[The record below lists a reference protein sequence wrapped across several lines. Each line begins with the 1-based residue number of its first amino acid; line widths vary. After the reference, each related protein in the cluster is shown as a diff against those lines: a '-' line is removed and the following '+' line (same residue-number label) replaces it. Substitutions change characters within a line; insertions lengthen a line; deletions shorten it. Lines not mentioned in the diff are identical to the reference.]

1 MGKKAAITM
10 DGDLE
15 KRVSER
21 ARAEGTT
28 EVQLITK
35 AVEAYLA
42 SRQDGTGKPY
52 QRMEQ
57 AGLIGCVEDAP
68 ADLSTNPEYLGDL
81 GRG

>member
-1 MGKKAAITM
+1 MPKKGAITVE
-10 DGDLE
+10 GDLGR
-15 KRVSER
+15 RVSER

-28 EVQLITK
+28 EAQLITK

-42 SRQDGTGKPY
+42 ARKDGTGEPY

-68 ADLSTNPEYLGDL
+68 ADLSTNPEYLEDL